1 MPASNPGVG
10 ATASEVW
17 AHATRKLTGMD
28 GQPRTDLM
36 GEDASFEAGTGTR
49 KARIDA
55 AISTRAPEAGGN
67 LAAVKTRVDAQLVDE
82 TPTEGTLTTNL
93 TEQTL
98 VEKDF
103 TASPKVCHLEG
114 LVDLSNMQVGD
125 TITIRQYMQ
134 IKPAGAYGKYAE
146 ESYTSIQSLPML
158 AVVTRWARYKIKVTL
173 QQTAGIGGKACDYQF
188 FTKKQA

>member
-17 AHATRKLTGMD
+17 VHPTRKLTGMD

-67 LAAVKTRVDAQLVDE
+67 LAALKTRVDAQLVDE
-82 TPTEGTLTTNL
+82 TPTEGTLTADG

-103 TASPKVCHLEG
+103 TASPKVCHLDG
-114 LVDLSNMQVGD
+114 LVNLVNMQAGD
-125 TITIRQYMQ
+125 AITIREYMQ
-134 IKPAGAYGKYAE
+134 NKAAGAYGKYAE
-146 ESYTSIQSLPML
+146 ETYSGAQTIPML
-158 AVVTRWARYKIKVTL
+158 AVITRWARYKIKVTL
-173 QQTAGIGGKACDYQF
+173 QQTAGANRAYDYQF